1 MRQKII
7 LALVLGGMLSAQAQH
22 VQESKF
28 CSPFDFPILLSA
40 NFGEL
45 RPNHFHNGLDIK
57 TQGVTGKPIHCI
69 ADGYVSR
76 VAVLHGGY
84 GQVIYVTHPNGL
96 TSVYGHV
103 ISFAKNIQACVRQ
116 YQYAHETFVCDLKFQ
131 PGQFPV
137 KKGDIIALSGNE
149 GASAGPHLHLELRR
163 TETGEYIDPM
173 PYFKHLL
180 KDSKAPVGSLIGIY
194 PIQGKGVVN
203 GSSHKKLLAIGNLK
217 QPVHA
222 WGEIYTGI
230 SAKDY
235 MDGTSNFYGVHSVTL
250 YVDSVQVFNST
261 TDKVLP
267 DENRMIN
274 GFTDYEELTRTRRLI
289 MRSYKLPG
297 NRLRL
302 LHTNENRGAV
312 TIDEERD
319 YHFRYVLED
328 NFGNRRTYQFI
339 VKGKRQDIPEYKP
352 EANEMLYWNRTNVIQ
367 KPGMELVV
375 PRYHVYENVP
385 LRTDMRGDSSR
396 IAFDYILDAGRT
408 PIHSYCDLS
417 IGLRHMPV
425 ADTTKYYIVQKAG
438 KWRSSMGGKYANG
451 WIKTR
456 VRSLGTFSVDVDTI
470 APQITPIGQS
480 GWRTSRNIRFRIK
493 DMESGI
499 GSYKVYIDGKFVL
512 FGLKKGILVIQ
523 DPEKV
528 KKGVPHKLEVTVTD
542 QCGNMTRKEYKF

>member
-1 MRQKII
+1 MI

-84 GQVIYVTHPNGL
+84 GQAIYVTHPNGL

-203 GSSHKKLLAIGNLK
+203 GASHKKLLAIGNLK

-375 PRYHVYENVP
+375 PRYHVYEDVP
-385 LRTDMRGDSSR
+385 LRTDMRGDSSL

-470 APQITPIGQS
+470 APQITPIGQG

-542 QCGNMTRKEYKF
+542 QCGNMARKEYKF

>member
-1 MRQKII
+1 MI

-84 GQVIYVTHPNGL
+84 GQAIYVTHPNGL

-203 GSSHKKLLAIGNLK
+203 GSSHKKFLAIGNLK

-375 PRYHVYENVP
+375 PRYYVYEDVS

-470 APQITPIGQS
+470 APQITPIGQG

>member
-1 MRQKII
+1 MI

-28 CSPFDFPILLSA
+28 CSPFNFPILLSA

-84 GQVIYVTHPNGL
+84 GQAIYVTHPNGL

-103 ISFAKNIQACVRQ
+103 ISFAKNIQAYVRQ

-217 QPVHA
+217 QPIHA

-352 EANEMLYWNRTNVIQ
+352 EANEMLYWNQTNVIQ

-375 PRYHVYENVP
+375 PRYHVYEDVP

-438 KWRSSMGGKYANG
+438 KWRSSMGGKYASG

-470 APQITPIGQS
+470 APQITPIGQG

-528 KKGVPHKLEVTVTD
+528 KKGVSHKLEVTVTD

>member
-1 MRQKII
+1 MSAANPIAVSEEEPFVIGKSDLAYFFNNPCRCDC
-7 LALVLGGMLSAQAQH
+7 ALVLLCTSGHAQVTVDLRRGPLQLNTIVLLLPGSVLMFDDASADFSVRFGA
-22 VQESKF
+22 F
-28 CSPFDFPILLSA
+28 SPDL
-40 NFGEL
+40 FGEAGFRL
-45 RPNHFHNGLDIK
+45 GLSFFSFLKENPISQVNERMAAGLSTWFEIMDYTYQDRGNMFRK
-57 TQGVTGKPIHCI
+57 TIV
-69 ADGYVSR
+69 
-76 VAVLHGGY
+76 
-84 GQVIYVTHPNGL
+84 
-96 TSVYGHV
+96 
-103 ISFAKNIQACVRQ
+103 
-116 YQYAHETFVCDLKFQ
+116 
-131 PGQFPV
+131 
-137 KKGDIIALSGNE
+137 
-149 GASAGPHLHLELRR
+149 
-163 TETGEYIDPM
+163 
-173 PYFKHLL
+173 
-180 KDSKAPVGSLIGIY
+180 
-194 PIQGKGVVN
+194 
-203 GSSHKKLLAIGNLK
+203 
-217 QPVHA
+217 
-222 WGEIYTGI
+222 
-230 SAKDY
+230 
-235 MDGTSNFYGVHSVTL
+235 SNFYGVHSVTL

-302 LHTNENRGAV
+302 LHPNENRGAV

-375 PRYHVYENVP
+375 PRYYVYEDVP
-385 LRTDMRGDSSR
+385 LRTDMRGDSSH

-470 APQITPIGQS
+470 APQITPIGQG

-523 DPEKV
+523 NPEKV
-528 KKGVPHKLEVTVTD
+528 KKGVSHKLEVTVTD

>member
-1 MRQKII
+1 MI
-7 LALVLGGMLSAQAQH
+7 LALALGGMLSAQAQH
-22 VQESKF
+22 VQESNF

-84 GQVIYVTHPNGL
+84 GQAIYVTHPNGL

-312 TIDEERD
+312 TINEERD

-375 PRYHVYENVP
+375 PRYHVYEDVP

-438 KWRSSMGGKYANG
+438 KWRSSMGGKYADG

-470 APQITPIGQS
+470 APQITPIGQG

>member
-1 MRQKII
+1 MI

-84 GQVIYVTHPNGL
+84 GQAIYVTHPNGL

-352 EANEMLYWNRTNVIQ
+352 EANEMLYWNRSNVIQ

-438 KWRSSMGGKYANG
+438 KWRSSMGGKYASG

-470 APQITPIGQS
+470 APQITPIGQG

-542 QCGNMTRKEYKF
+542 QCGNMARKEYKF

>member
-1 MRQKII
+1 MI

-84 GQVIYVTHPNGL
+84 GQAIYVTHPNGL

-180 KDSKAPVGSLIGIY
+180 KDSKAPVGNLIGIY

-203 GSSHKKLLAIGNLK
+203 GASHKKLLAIGNLK

-438 KWRSSMGGKYANG
+438 KWRSSMGGKYASG

-470 APQITPIGQS
+470 APQITPIGQG

-542 QCGNMTRKEYKF
+542 QCGNMARKEYKF

>member
-1 MRQKII
+1 MI
-7 LALVLGGMLSAQAQH
+7 LALALGGMLSAQAQH
-22 VQESKF
+22 VQESNF

-84 GQVIYVTHPNGL
+84 GQAIYVTHPNGL

-103 ISFAKNIQACVRQ
+103 ISFAKNIQACIRQ

-302 LHTNENRGAV
+302 LHTNENRGVV

-328 NFGNRRTYQFI
+328 NFGNRRTYQFT

-367 KPGMELVV
+367 KPGIELVV

-470 APQITPIGQS
+470 APQITPIGQG

-542 QCGNMTRKEYKF
+542 QCGNMARKEYKF

>member
-1 MRQKII
+1 MI
-7 LALVLGGMLSAQAQH
+7 LALALGGMLSAQAQH
-22 VQESKF
+22 VQESNF

-194 PIQGKGVVN
+194 PILGKGVVN

-470 APQITPIGQS
+470 APQITPIGQG
-480 GWRTSRNIRFRIK
+480 GWRTIRNIRFRIK

>member
-1 MRQKII
+1 MI

-69 ADGYVSR
+69 AGGYVSR

-84 GQVIYVTHPNGL
+84 GQAIYVTHPNGL

-203 GSSHKKLLAIGNLK
+203 GASHKKLLAIGNLK

-302 LHTNENRGAV
+302 LHTNENRGVV

-438 KWRSSMGGKYANG
+438 KWRSSMGGKYASG

-470 APQITPIGQS
+470 APQITPIGQG

-542 QCGNMTRKEYKF
+542 QCGNMARKEYKF

>member
-1 MRQKII
+1 
-7 LALVLGGMLSAQAQH
+7 
-22 VQESKF
+22 
-28 CSPFDFPILLSA
+28 
-40 NFGEL
+40 
-45 RPNHFHNGLDIK
+45 
-57 TQGVTGKPIHCI
+57 
-69 ADGYVSR
+69 
-76 VAVLHGGY
+76 
-84 GQVIYVTHPNGL
+84 
-96 TSVYGHV
+96 
-103 ISFAKNIQACVRQ
+103 
-116 YQYAHETFVCDLKFQ
+116 
-131 PGQFPV
+131 
-137 KKGDIIALSGNE
+137 
-149 GASAGPHLHLELRR
+149 
-163 TETGEYIDPM
+163 
-173 PYFKHLL
+173 
-180 KDSKAPVGSLIGIY
+180 
-194 PIQGKGVVN
+194 
-203 GSSHKKLLAIGNLK
+203 
-217 QPVHA
+217 
-222 WGEIYTGI
+222 
-230 SAKDY
+230 

-302 LHTNENRGAV
+302 LHPNENRGAV

-375 PRYHVYENVP
+375 PRYYVYEDVP
-385 LRTDMRGDSSR
+385 LRTDMRGDSSH

-451 WIKTR
+451 WIKTH

-470 APQITPIGQS
+470 APQITPIGQG

>member
-163 TETGEYIDPM
+163 TETGEYINPM

-203 GSSHKKLLAIGNLK
+203 GASHKKLLAIGNLK

-375 PRYHVYENVP
+375 PRYHVYEDVP

-470 APQITPIGQS
+470 APQITPIGQG

-542 QCGNMTRKEYKF
+542 QCGNMARKEYKF

>member
-1 MRQKII
+1 MI

-84 GQVIYVTHPNGL
+84 GQAIYVTHPNGL

-103 ISFAKNIQACVRQ
+103 ISFAKNIQAYVRQ

-203 GSSHKKLLAIGNLK
+203 GASHKKLLAIGNLK

-274 GFTDYEELTRTRRLI
+274 GFTDYEELARTRRLI

-470 APQITPIGQS
+470 APQITPIGQG

-528 KKGVPHKLEVTVTD
+528 KKGVSHKLEVTVTD

>member
-1 MRQKII
+1 MI

-84 GQVIYVTHPNGL
+84 GQAIYVTHPNGL

-103 ISFAKNIQACVRQ
+103 ISFAKNIQACIRQ

-203 GSSHKKLLAIGNLK
+203 GASHKKLLAIGNLK
-217 QPVHA
+217 QPIHA

-375 PRYHVYENVP
+375 PRYYVYEDVP
-385 LRTDMRGDSSR
+385 LRTDMRGDSSL

-470 APQITPIGQS
+470 APQITPIGQG

-542 QCGNMTRKEYKF
+542 QCGNMARKEYKF

>member
-163 TETGEYIDPM
+163 TETGEYINPM

-203 GSSHKKLLAIGNLK
+203 GSSHKKFLAIGNLK

-375 PRYHVYENVP
+375 PRYHVYEDVP

-470 APQITPIGQS
+470 APQITPIGQG

>member
-1 MRQKII
+1 MI
-7 LALVLGGMLSAQAQH
+7 LALVLGGMLSAKAQH
-22 VQESKF
+22 VQESNF

-84 GQVIYVTHPNGL
+84 GQAIYVTHPNGL

-352 EANEMLYWNRTNVIQ
+352 EANEMLYWNRANVIQ

-375 PRYHVYENVP
+375 PRYYVYEDVP
-385 LRTDMRGDSSR
+385 LRIDMQGDSSL

-470 APQITPIGQS
+470 APQITPIGQG

-542 QCGNMTRKEYKF
+542 QCGNMARKEYKF

>member
-1 MRQKII
+1 MI

-84 GQVIYVTHPNGL
+84 GQAIYVTHPNGL

-203 GSSHKKLLAIGNLK
+203 GASHKKLLAIGNLK

-235 MDGTSNFYGVHSVTL
+235 MDDTSNFYGVHSVTL

-302 LHTNENRGAV
+302 LHTNENRGVV

-470 APQITPIGQS
+470 APQITPIGQG

-542 QCGNMTRKEYKF
+542 QCGNMARKEYKF

>member
-1 MRQKII
+1 MI
-7 LALVLGGMLSAQAQH
+7 LALALGGMLSAQAQH
-22 VQESKF
+22 VQESNF

-470 APQITPIGQS
+470 APQITPIGQG
-480 GWRTSRNIRFRIK
+480 GWRTSRNIRFRIN

-542 QCGNMTRKEYKF
+542 QCGNMARKEYKF

>member
-1 MRQKII
+1 MI
-7 LALVLGGMLSAQAQH
+7 LALALGGMLSAQAQH
-22 VQESKF
+22 VQESNF

-84 GQVIYVTHPNGL
+84 GQAIYVTHPNGL

-103 ISFAKNIQACVRQ
+103 ISFAKNIQTYVRQ

-180 KDSKAPVGSLIGIY
+180 KDSKAPVGNLIGIY

-312 TIDEERD
+312 TIDKERD

-328 NFGNRRTYQFI
+328 NFGNRRIYQFI

-352 EANEMLYWNRTNVIQ
+352 EANEMLYWNQANVIQ

-375 PRYHVYENVP
+375 PRYYVYEDVP

-408 PIHSYCDLS
+408 PIHSYCELS

-438 KWRSSMGGKYANG
+438 KRRSSMGGKYANG

-470 APQITPIGQS
+470 APQITPIGQ
-480 GWRTSRNIRFRIK
+480 GEWRTSRNIRFRIK

-542 QCGNMTRKEYKF
+542 QCGNMARKEYKF

>member
-1 MRQKII
+1 MI

-84 GQVIYVTHPNGL
+84 GQAIYVTHPNGL

-203 GSSHKKLLAIGNLK
+203 GASHKKLLAIGNLK

-312 TIDEERD
+312 TIDEDRD

-375 PRYHVYENVP
+375 PRYHVYEDVP
-385 LRTDMRGDSSR
+385 LRTDMRGDSSL

-470 APQITPIGQS
+470 APQITPIGQG

-542 QCGNMTRKEYKF
+542 QCGNMARKEYKF

>member
-1 MRQKII
+1 MI

-84 GQVIYVTHPNGL
+84 GQAIYVTHPNGL

-203 GSSHKKLLAIGNLK
+203 GASHKKLLAIGNLK

-302 LHTNENRGAV
+302 LHTNENRGVV

-375 PRYHVYENVP
+375 PRYHVYEDVP

-438 KWRSSMGGKYANG
+438 KWRSSMGGKYASG

-470 APQITPIGQS
+470 APQITPISQG

-542 QCGNMTRKEYKF
+542 QCGNMARKEYKF

>member
-1 MRQKII
+1 MI
-7 LALVLGGMLSAQAQH
+7 LALALGGMLSAQAQH
-22 VQESKF
+22 VQESNF

-194 PIQGKGVVN
+194 PIQGKGAVN
-203 GSSHKKLLAIGNLK
+203 GASHKKLLAIGNLK
-217 QPVHA
+217 QPIHA

-274 GFTDYEELTRTRRLI
+274 GFTDYEELTRTHRLI

-312 TIDEERD
+312 TINEERD

-375 PRYHVYENVP
+375 PRYYVYEDVP
-385 LRTDMRGDSSR
+385 LRTDMRGDSSL

-470 APQITPIGQS
+470 APQITPIGQG

>member
-1 MRQKII
+1 MI

-22 VQESKF
+22 VQESNF

-84 GQVIYVTHPNGL
+84 GQAIYVTHPNGL

-103 ISFAKNIQACVRQ
+103 ISFAKNIQAYVRQ

-180 KDSKAPVGSLIGIY
+180 KDSKAPVGNLIGIY

-302 LHTNENRGAV
+302 LHTNENRGVV

-425 ADTTKYYIVQKAG
+425 TDTTKYYIVQKAG

-470 APQITPIGQS
+470 APQITPIGQG

-542 QCGNMTRKEYKF
+542 QCGNMARKEYKF

>member
-1 MRQKII
+1 MI

-84 GQVIYVTHPNGL
+84 GQAIYVTHPNGL

-103 ISFAKNIQACVRQ
+103 ISFAKNIQAYVRQ

-149 GASAGPHLHLELRR
+149 GASAGPHLHLELRH

-203 GSSHKKLLAIGNLK
+203 GASHKKLLAIGNLK

-438 KWRSSMGGKYANG
+438 KWRSSMGGKYASG

-470 APQITPIGQS
+470 APQITPIGQG

-542 QCGNMTRKEYKF
+542 QCGNMARKEYKF

>member
-1 MRQKII
+1 MI
-7 LALVLGGMLSAQAQH
+7 LALALGGMLSAQAQH
-22 VQESKF
+22 VQESNF

-84 GQVIYVTHPNGL
+84 GQAIYVTHPNGL

-103 ISFAKNIQACVRQ
+103 ISFAKNIQAYVRQ

-312 TIDEERD
+312 TINEERD

-367 KPGMELVV
+367 KLGMELMV
-375 PRYHVYENVP
+375 PRYHVYEDVP
-385 LRTDMRGDSSR
+385 LRTDMRGDSSL

-470 APQITPIGQS
+470 APQITPIGQG

-512 FGLKKGILVIQ
+512 FGLKKGTLVIQ

>member
-1 MRQKII
+1 MI

-84 GQVIYVTHPNGL
+84 GQAIYVTHPNGL

-180 KDSKAPVGSLIGIY
+180 KDSKAPVGNLIGIY

-312 TIDEERD
+312 TINEERD

-375 PRYHVYENVP
+375 PRYYVYEDVP
-385 LRTDMRGDSSR
+385 LRTDMRGDSSL

-470 APQITPIGQS
+470 APQITPIGQG

-499 GSYKVYIDGKFVL
+499 GNYKVYIDGKFVL

-542 QCGNMTRKEYKF
+542 QCGNMARKEYKF

>member
-1 MRQKII
+1 MI

-84 GQVIYVTHPNGL
+84 GQAIYVTHPNGL

-352 EANEMLYWNRTNVIQ
+352 EANEMLYWNRSNVIQ

-470 APQITPIGQS
+470 APQITPIGQG

-542 QCGNMTRKEYKF
+542 QCGNMARKEYKF

>member
-1 MRQKII
+1 
-7 LALVLGGMLSAQAQH
+7 
-22 VQESKF
+22 
-28 CSPFDFPILLSA
+28 
-40 NFGEL
+40 
-45 RPNHFHNGLDIK
+45 
-57 TQGVTGKPIHCI
+57 
-69 ADGYVSR
+69 
-76 VAVLHGGY
+76 
-84 GQVIYVTHPNGL
+84 
-96 TSVYGHV
+96 
-103 ISFAKNIQACVRQ
+103 
-116 YQYAHETFVCDLKFQ
+116 
-131 PGQFPV
+131 
-137 KKGDIIALSGNE
+137 
-149 GASAGPHLHLELRR
+149 
-163 TETGEYIDPM
+163 
-173 PYFKHLL
+173 
-180 KDSKAPVGSLIGIY
+180 
-194 PIQGKGVVN
+194 
-203 GSSHKKLLAIGNLK
+203 
-217 QPVHA
+217 
-222 WGEIYTGI
+222 
-230 SAKDY
+230 

-302 LHTNENRGAV
+302 LHPNENRGAV

-375 PRYHVYENVP
+375 PRYYVYEDVP
-385 LRTDMRGDSSR
+385 LRTDMRGDSSH

-456 VRSLGTFSVDVDTI
+456 VRSLGTFSVDVDTNCPRKSLLSVRADG
-470 APQITPIGQS
+470 APAEISVS
-480 GWRTSRNIRFRIK
+480 G
-493 DMESGI
+493 
-499 GSYKVYIDGKFVL
+499 
-512 FGLKKGILVIQ
+512 
-523 DPEKV
+523 
-528 KKGVPHKLEVTVTD
+528 
-542 QCGNMTRKEYKF
+542 

>member
-1 MRQKII
+1 MI

-84 GQVIYVTHPNGL
+84 GQAIYVTHPNGL

-180 KDSKAPVGSLIGIY
+180 KDSKAPVGNLIGIY

-203 GSSHKKLLAIGNLK
+203 GASHKKLLAIGNLK

-302 LHTNENRGAV
+302 LHTNESRGAV

-375 PRYHVYENVP
+375 PRYHVYEDVP

-470 APQITPIGQS
+470 APQITPIGQG

-542 QCGNMTRKEYKF
+542 QCGNMARKEYKF

>member
-1 MRQKII
+1 MI
-7 LALVLGGMLSAQAQH
+7 LALALGGMLSAQAQH
-22 VQESKF
+22 VQESNF

-312 TIDEERD
+312 TINEERD

-375 PRYHVYENVP
+375 PRYYVYKDVP
-385 LRTDMRGDSSR
+385 LRTDMRGDSSL

-470 APQITPIGQS
+470 APQITPIGQG

-542 QCGNMTRKEYKF
+542 QCGNTTRKEYKF

>member
-1 MRQKII
+1 MRPEIPARTI
-7 LALVLGGMLSAQAQH
+7 
-22 VQESKF
+22 
-28 CSPFDFPILLSA
+28 P
-40 NFGEL
+40 GE
-45 RPNHFHNGLDIK
+45 
-57 TQGVTGKPIHCI
+57 
-69 ADGYVSR
+69 
-76 VAVLHGGY
+76 
-84 GQVIYVTHPNGL
+84 
-96 TSVYGHV
+96 
-103 ISFAKNIQACVRQ
+103 
-116 YQYAHETFVCDLKFQ
+116 
-131 PGQFPV
+131 
-137 KKGDIIALSGNE
+137 KGDIIALSGNE

-180 KDSKAPVGSLIGIY
+180 KDSKAPVGTLIGIY

-203 GSSHKKLLAIGNLK
+203 GGSHKKLLAIGNLK

-375 PRYHVYENVP
+375 PRYYVYEDVP
-385 LRTDMRGDSSR
+385 LRTDMRGDSSL

-470 APQITPIGQS
+470 APQITPIGQG

-499 GSYKVYIDGKFVL
+499 RSYKVYIDGKFVL
-512 FGLKKGILVIQ
+512 FGLKKA
-523 DPEKV
+523 
-528 KKGVPHKLEVTVTD
+528 
-542 QCGNMTRKEYKF
+542 F

>member
-1 MRQKII
+1 MI

-84 GQVIYVTHPNGL
+84 GQAIYVTHPNGL

-103 ISFAKNIQACVRQ
+103 ISFAKNIQAYVRQ

-149 GASAGPHLHLELRR
+149 GASAGPHLHLELRH

-203 GSSHKKLLAIGNLK
+203 GASHKKLLAIGNLK

-470 APQITPIGQS
+470 APQITPIGQG

-528 KKGVPHKLEVTVTD
+528 KKGVSHKLEVTVTD

>member
-1 MRQKII
+1 MI

-84 GQVIYVTHPNGL
+84 GQAIYVTHPNGL

-180 KDSKAPVGSLIGIY
+180 KDSKAPIGSLIGIY

-203 GSSHKKLLAIGNLK
+203 GASHKKLLAIGNLK

-312 TIDEERD
+312 TINEERD

-470 APQITPIGQS
+470 APQITPIGQG

-542 QCGNMTRKEYKF
+542 QCGNMARKEYKF

>member
-1 MRQKII
+1 MI

-84 GQVIYVTHPNGL
+84 GQAIYVTHPNGL

-149 GASAGPHLHLELRR
+149 GASAGPHLHLELQR

-274 GFTDYEELTRTRRLI
+274 GFTDYEELTRTCRLI

-352 EANEMLYWNRTNVIQ
+352 EANEMLYWNRANVIQ

-375 PRYHVYENVP
+375 PRYYVYEDVP
-385 LRTDMRGDSSR
+385 LRIDMQGDSSL

-470 APQITPIGQS
+470 APQITPIGQG

-542 QCGNMTRKEYKF
+542 QCGNMARKEYKF

>member
-1 MRQKII
+1 MI

-84 GQVIYVTHPNGL
+84 GQAIYVTHPNGL

-149 GASAGPHLHLELRR
+149 GTSAGPHLHLELRR

-203 GSSHKKLLAIGNLK
+203 GASHKKLLAIGNLK

-438 KWRSSMGGKYANG
+438 KWRSSMGGKYASG

-470 APQITPIGQS
+470 APQITPIGQG

-542 QCGNMTRKEYKF
+542 QCGNMARKEYKF

>member
-1 MRQKII
+1 M
-7 LALVLGGMLSAQAQH
+7 
-22 VQESKF
+22 
-28 CSPFDFPILLSA
+28 
-40 NFGEL
+40 
-45 RPNHFHNGLDIK
+45 
-57 TQGVTGKPIHCI
+57 
-69 ADGYVSR
+69 
-76 VAVLHGGY
+76 
-84 GQVIYVTHPNGL
+84 
-96 TSVYGHV
+96 
-103 ISFAKNIQACVRQ
+103 
-116 YQYAHETFVCDLKFQ
+116 
-131 PGQFPV
+131 

-149 GASAGPHLHLELRR
+149 GASAGPHLHLELRC

-180 KDSKAPVGSLIGIY
+180 KDSKAPVGNLIGIY

-203 GSSHKKLLAIGNLK
+203 GASHKKLLAIGNLK

-302 LHTNENRGAV
+302 LHTNENRGVV

-375 PRYHVYENVP
+375 PRYYVYEDVS
-385 LRTDMRGDSSR
+385 LRTDMRGDSSH

-470 APQITPIGQS
+470 APQITPIGQG

-512 FGLKKGILVIQ
+512 FGLKKA
-523 DPEKV
+523 
-528 KKGVPHKLEVTVTD
+528 
-542 QCGNMTRKEYKF
+542 F